1 MSLLLLTLGR
11 GGELISTPSSP
22 LPLLVVS
29 TCCLSLPSLRFL
41 FPSGSRLPYLPSR
54 HVRQKRCP
62 LPRKRLIRRARPIAT
77 SLVGMTTFVHPAENS
92 DPPRRS
98 GNSSPSPASTLSG
111 SFSPVLKIIAQGGG
125 EGGKHAAREGRKAR
139 AAPPPACGV

>member
-98 GNSSPSPASTLSG
+98 GNSSSSPKASTLSLPPG

-125 EGGKHAAREGRKAR
+125 GRWKAR
-139 AAPPPACGV
+139 GARGS

>member
-11 GGELISTPSSP
+11 GGEFISTPSS
-22 LPLLVVS
+22 PLLVVS

-62 LPRKRLIRRARPIAT
+62 LRRKRLIRRARPIAT

-125 EGGKHAAREGRKAR
+125 GRWKAR
-139 AAPPPACGV
+139 GARGS